1 MNGEN
6 NGKVVLVL
14 NPTSAR
20 NMSNAICDSTAPNAT
35 AAILR
40 SFPRKIIKIPLQQ

>member
-6 NGKVVLVL
+6 SGKVVLEL

-40 SFPRKIIKIPLQQ
+40 SFPRRTIKKL